1 MVSSGKA
8 ESIEKRLVVEYG
20 TTLDGVWLPLAM
32 LRRLGTRGPW
42 DSPFTEA
49 TADQERVLLAHALAE
64 KHNQAGLHRGI
75 SLPDLLDAIP
85 FQPTI
90 PIEKIP
96 GGAMTTKPGEIG
108 GGTRHDGGKPAS
120 R

>member
-1 MVSSGKA
+1 MASSGKA

-49 TADQERVLLAHALAE
+49 TADQSGRPGDLTPGLPQTPYVSLSAHTA
-64 KHNQAGLHRGI
+64 
-75 SLPDLLDAIP
+75 
-85 FQPTI
+85 PTVQR
-90 PIEKIP
+90 K
-96 GGAMTTKPGEIG
+96 
-108 GGTRHDGGKPAS
+108 RDRS

>member
-1 MVSSGKA
+1 M
-8 ESIEKRLVVEYG
+8 
-20 TTLDGVWLPLAM
+20 PLAM
-32 LRRLGTRGPW
+32 LRRLDTRGPW

-85 FQPTI
+85 FQPTV

-96 GGAMTTKPGEIG
+96 GGARTTRLGSSHPSAPNGI
-108 GGTRHDGGKPAS
+108 S
-120 R
+120 RYWSCVGYVTE